1 MTNILPFPTS
11 FHGAGLNERFGGV
24 SARADGPAPSNGAGG
39 VTEAGGVRDD
49 VSIKAGAQVTTNVVG
64 RVQAADGLREASSF
78 LQVADAGVA
87 WIDGKLGEVRALAEV
102 AATAAM
108 GMFERVVL
116 NDAFKELMG
125 ESDQIAR
132 ETEFNG
138 KNPLAGFHQ
147 DVDLGNGEILS
158 ISLPSVVM
166 SDIAPELA
174 GDDLLSQENSLKT
187 IVDIDEARER
197 IADIREDIASML
209 AVISVALKGG
219 GGSMALDTIQ
229 SYGDFIDEGADL
241 ARAISREVVLEALL
255 PAERSDRN
263 GGLTDRNVPPPEK
276 P

>member
-24 SARADGPAPSNGAGG
+24 SARADGAAPSNGAGG

-49 VSIKAGAQVTTNVVG
+49 VSIKAGAQVTTNAVG
-64 RVQAADGLREASSF
+64 RVQAAD
-78 LQVADAGVA
+78 AGVA
-87 WIDGKLGEVRALAEV
+87 RIDGKLGEMRALAEV

-138 KNPLAGFHQ
+138 ENPLAGFDQ

-158 ISLPSVVM
+158 ISLPSMVM

-187 IVDIDEARER
+187 IVDIDQARE
-197 IADIREDIASML
+197 
-209 AVISVALKGG
+209 
-219 GGSMALDTIQ
+219 
-229 SYGDFIDEGADL
+229 
-241 ARAISREVVLEALL
+241 
-255 PAERSDRN
+255 
-263 GGLTDRNVPPPEK
+263 
-276 P
+276 